1 MDDAMMKAG
10 GEIKRKE
17 LVALFGELN
26 IDESQKNMTEEQRRI
41 ANEGDS
47 LQSKMLTD
55 QRLQKQGKK

>member
-26 IDESQKNMTEEQRRI
+26 IDENQKNMTEEQMRVAR
-41 ANEGDS
+41 EGDDK
-47 LQSKMLTD
+47 QSKILTE

>member
-1 MDDAMMKAG
+1 MMKAG

-41 ANEGDS
+41 ANEGDA

-55 QRLQKQGKK
+55 QRLQK